1 MNTISNLKSIHFH
14 GGILGGVKAKEARA
28 DAHRWVK
35 KFSNYQTH
43 KVVRMTSTFTAPGI
57 GIITHR
63 SYEVRL
69 ISAAK

>member
-1 MNTISNLKSIHFH
+1 MKTNIKSIHFH
-14 GGILGGVKAKEARA
+14 GGVIGGVKAKEART

-35 KFSNYQTH
+35 THSDYNTH
-43 KVVRMTSTFTAPGI
+43 KVVRLTSTFTAPGV

-69 ISAAK
+69 KVVA